1 MPAICVNK
9 SRHSLDLQFSF
20 YDNSKEV
27 SKLNDVFAFN
37 AFRIKKRILMRK
49 SIGAK
54 GGLRASMLIWMAQ
67 VLHTRLQT
75 SCSSLDLDLFHKNIT
90 KSLLRCGSV
99 EDGQH
104 FISLKHFSIQF
115 VTT

>member
-37 AFRIKKRILMRK
+37 AFRIKKLLIMRK
-49 SIGAK
+49 KRLVQKVDRGLAVNLDGA
-54 GGLRASMLIWMAQ
+54 GSSYM
-67 VLHTRLQT
+67 T
-75 SCSSLDLDLFHKNIT
+75 SDKL
-90 KSLLRCGSV
+90 
-99 EDGQH
+99 
-104 FISLKHFSIQF
+104 
-115 VTT
+115 